1 MGGITVN
8 KMKTIIKLFILSFF
22 IFNLNNAYAQEV
34 LTKVEGGASWLG
46 FIGASVDLTNHAT
59 LGVATSKIEFDH
71 ETSDANDIYNNN
83 TGNYFFEAPR
93 TGYYRLEYSLGIIF
107 DGVSTTSPGTQVF
120 MSVVKDPF
128 SGGANAVVARNA
140 VSCSEL
146 NSTFP
151 IHYINGTHILHAF
164 EGDRFWLE
172 ANRTGLTGTV
182 QVANSTFS
190 HFAFSAL

>member
-1 MGGITVN
+1 MIFTTITLE
-8 KMKTIIKLFILSFF
+8 IISLKHPELVITGW
-22 IFNLNNAYAQEV
+22 N
-34 LTKVEGGASWLG
+34 
-46 FIGASVDLTNHAT
+46 T
-59 LGVATSKIEFDH
+59 LI
-71 ETSDANDIYNNN
+71 
-83 TGNYFFEAPR
+83 
-93 TGYYRLEYSLGIIF
+93 GIIF

-151 IHYINGTHILHAF
+151 IHYINGTHILHAS